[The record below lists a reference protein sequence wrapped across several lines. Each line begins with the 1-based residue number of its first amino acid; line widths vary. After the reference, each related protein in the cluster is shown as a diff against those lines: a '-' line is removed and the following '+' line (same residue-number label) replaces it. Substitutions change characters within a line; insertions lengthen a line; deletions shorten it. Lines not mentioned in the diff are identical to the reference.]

1 MVQKGSDGPK
11 RVPNCQKHLVLPF
24 RTLMD
29 PFGPLWNVDKPA
41 MFGHFCLFYWCVF
54 LGHPV
59 YISMSIL
66 SMSILMSMLAS
77 SNCSEQWVP
86 ASLAPCS
93 DLCAGSRHGQQPP
106 GNQRPVA
113 AWPRLW
119 FTAQADSH
127 DKQTSHPAS
136 LGKFCAGLSHFWW
149 MIDDSGPKKGS

>member
-1 MVQKGSDGPK
+1 MSQKNAPIKQKKWPNIAGLSTFQRGPK
-11 RVPNCQKHLVLPF
+11 GPKMVNLDVFHNSVPFWAHLD
-24 RTLMD
+24 T
-29 PFGPLWNVDKPA
+29 FGPLWNVDKPA

-93 DLCAGSRHGQQPP
+93 DLCAGWSATGQPATSR
-106 GNQRPVA
+106 
-113 AWPRLW
+113 RLAPSVIYR
-119 FTAQADSH
+119 T
-127 DKQTSHPAS
+127 
-136 LGKFCAGLSHFWW
+136 GRLS
-149 MIDDSGPKKGS
+149 